1 MNLFELHQQEQTL
14 REQMVSLGR
23 SLFERGY
30 ATGGAGNLSV
40 KLADGTILA
49 TPTGASLGRLEADK
63 LSKVTLDGEH
73 LSGDRPSK
81 EVQFHLAM
89 YQANPEFEALV
100 HLHCTHLTALSC
112 RADLNPDNVI
122 RPFTPYYVMRVG
134 KLPLVPYYAPGSAEI
149 ARDLAALSPSHK
161 AMLLANHG
169 PVVTGTSLVNAVDNM
184 EELEETAKLMLML
197 DNQPIRYLTD
207 DQITELERRYG

>member
-1 MNLFELHQQEQTL
+1 MNLAALHQQEQAL
-14 REQMVSLGR
+14 RQQMVELGR
-23 SLFERGY
+23 SLFARGY

-40 KLADGTILA
+40 KLADSTILA
-49 TPTGASLGRLEADK
+49 TPTGASLGRLQADT
-63 LSKVTLDGEH
+63 LSKVSLEGEH

-89 YQANPEFEALV
+89 YRANPDFGAVV

-134 KLPLVPYYAPGSAEI
+134 KLPLVPYYAPGASEI
-149 ARDLAALSPSHK
+149 ARDLAALSADHR

-169 PVVTGTSLVNAVDNM
+169 PVVTGTSLINAVDNM

-197 DNQPIRYLTD
+197 ENQPIRYLTE
-207 DQITELERRYG
+207 DQISELERRYG

>member
-1 MNLFELHQQEQTL
+1 MNLAALHQQEQAL
-14 REQMVSLGR
+14 RQQMVELGR
-23 SLFERGY
+23 SLFARGY

-40 KLADGTILA
+40 KLTDGTILA
-49 TPTGASLGRLEADK
+49 TPTGASLGRLQADT
-63 LSKVTLDGEH
+63 LSKVSLEGEH

-89 YQANPEFEALV
+89 YQANPDFGAVV

-134 KLPLVPYYAPGSAEI
+134 KLPLVPYYAPGASEI
-149 ARDLAALSPSHK
+149 ARDLAALSADHR

-169 PVVTGTSLVNAVDNM
+169 PVVTGTSLLNAVDNM

-197 DNQPIRYLTD
+197 ENQPIRYLTE
-207 DQITELERRYG
+207 DQISELERRYG